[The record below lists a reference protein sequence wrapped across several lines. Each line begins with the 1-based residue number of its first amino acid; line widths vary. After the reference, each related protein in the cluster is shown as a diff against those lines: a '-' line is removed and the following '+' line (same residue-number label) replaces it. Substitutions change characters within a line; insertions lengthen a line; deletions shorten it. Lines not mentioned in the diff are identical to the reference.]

1 MNANFE
7 VLFVYNAEKQ
17 VVSAAFG
24 FLHKL
29 FSPDTYPCE
38 LCLITH
44 SGFGERKSWAKLKA
58 ESGLDLCFMYRSEF
72 ELRFNQN
79 IELPAVFV
87 LIENVPITI
96 MSKSELARLKEPEEL
111 IHLLN
116 LKLQTI

>member
-1 MNANFE
+1 
-7 VLFVYNAEKQ
+7 
-17 VVSAAFG
+17 
-24 FLHKL
+24 
-29 FSPDTYPCE
+29 
-38 LCLITH
+38 
-44 SGFGERKSWAKLKA
+44 
-58 ESGLDLCFMYRSEF
+58 MYRSEF